1 MPVKSL
7 YIHIPFCIRKCLY
20 CDFFSIPF
28 DQSITEEYIH
38 ALLIEID
45 IRSKDLYELETIY
58 IGGGT
63 PTVVTVQEFEK
74 LFKGLKGIP
83 WSKDIEIT
91 IEANPSTISREK
103 IRSLMDQGVNRFS
116 LGIQSFIDRDLKV
129 LGRIHTS
136 LEGMRAIE
144 VMKKEGVK
152 NLSIDLIYG
161 IPGQSMK
168 EWQFNLSKTIEYQP
182 EHLST
187 YELTPERG
195 TPIYDLIAEG
205 GLKKPDDDTIL
216 NMYRRA
222 IEDLTSAGYVHYE
235 ISNFAI
241 RGFQCR
247 HNLNYWDRGEYIGVG
262 AGAHSFEDNK
272 RKVNIRDVRRYIDAL
287 KGGSLLFEEEIEV
300 TPEEAL
306 KEQIFLGL
314 RKTDGISRNLL
325 KERFQINAIPDL
337 SDFEREGLLKIRDD
351 HIRLTRKGIIVS
363 NSLIVKLFEIL
374 GL

>member
-45 IRSKDLYELETIY
+45 IRSKDLYELKTIY

-91 IEANPSTISREK
+91 IEANPSTINREK

-144 VMKKEGVK
+144 VMKKEGIK

-187 YELTPERG
+187 YELTPERE
-195 TPIYDLIAEG
+195 TPIYDLIAKG

-216 NMYRRA
+216 NMYHRA

-314 RKTDGISRNLL
+314 RKTNGISRNLL
-325 KERFQINAIPDL
+325 KERFQIDVIPDL

>member
-45 IRSKDLYELETIY
+45 IRSKDLYELKTIY

-116 LGIQSFIDRDLKV
+116 LGIQSFIDRDLEV

-144 VMKKEGVK
+144 VMKKEGIK

-168 EWQFNLSKTIEYQP
+168 EWQFNLSKTIEYHP

-187 YELTPERG
+187 YELTPERE
-195 TPIYDLIAEG
+195 TPIYDLIAKG

-216 NMYRRA
+216 NMYHRA

-287 KGGSLLFEEEIEV
+287 KGGSLLFEEVIEV

-306 KEQIFLGL
+306 KEQIFLGF

-325 KERFQINAIPDL
+325 KERFQIDVIPYL
-337 SDFEREGLLKIRDD
+337 FDFEREGLLKISDD
-351 HIRLTRKGIIVS
+351 HIRLTKKGIIVS

>member
-45 IRSKDLYELETIY
+45 IRSKDLYELKTIY

-116 LGIQSFIDRDLKV
+116 LGIQSFIDSDLEV

-144 VMKKEGVK
+144 VMKKEGIK
-152 NLSIDLIYG
+152 NLSVDLIYG

-168 EWQFNLSKTIEYQP
+168 EWQFNLSKTIEYHP

-187 YELTPERG
+187 YELTTERE
-195 TPIYDLIAEG
+195 TPIYDLIAKG

-216 NMYRRA
+216 NMYYRA

-287 KGGSLLFEEEIEV
+287 KGGSLLFEEVIEV

-325 KERFQINAIPDL
+325 KERFQIDVIPDL
-337 SDFEREGLLKIRDD
+337 FDFEREGLLKISDD
-351 HIRLTRKGIIVS
+351 HIRLTKKGIIVS

>member
-28 DQSITEEYIH
+28 DQSIIEEYID
-38 ALLIEID
+38 ALLVEID
-45 IRSKDLYELETIY
+45 IRSKDLHELKTIY

-74 LFKGLKGIP
+74 LFKVLKGIP

-116 LGIQSFIDRDLKV
+116 LGIQSFIDRDLEV

-161 IPGQSMK
+161 IPGQSIK
-168 EWQFNLSKTIEYQP
+168 EWQFNLSKTIEYHL

-187 YELTPERG
+187 YELTPERE
-195 TPIYDLIAEG
+195 TPIYDLIAMG

-216 NMYRRA
+216 NMYHRA

-262 AGAHSFEDNK
+262 AGAHSFECNK
-272 RKVNIRDVRRYIDAL
+272 RKVNIRDVRRYIDTL

-325 KERFQINAIPDL
+325 KERFQIDVILDL

>member
-28 DQSITEEYIH
+28 DQSLTEEYIH

-45 IRSKDLYELETIY
+45 IRSKDLHELKTIY

-91 IEANPSTISREK
+91 IEANPCTISREK
-103 IRSLMDQGVNRFS
+103 IRYLMDQGVNRFS
-116 LGIQSFIDRDLKV
+116 LGIQSFIDRDLEV

-144 VMKKEGVK
+144 VMKKEGIK

-168 EWQFNLSKTIEYQP
+168 EWQFNLSKAIEYHP

-187 YELTPERG
+187 YELTPERE
-195 TPIYDLIAEG
+195 TPIYDLIAKG
-205 GLKKPDDDTIL
+205 GVKKPDDDTIL
-216 NMYRRA
+216 NMYHRA

-241 RGFQCR
+241 RGVQCR

-262 AGAHSFEDNK
+262 AGAHSFEGNK
-272 RKVNIRDVRRYIDAL
+272 RRVNIRDVRRYIDAL

-325 KERFQINAIPDL
+325 RERFQIDVIPDL

>member
-45 IRSKDLYELETIY
+45 IRSKDLYELKTIY

-116 LGIQSFIDRDLKV
+116 LGIQSFIDRDLEV

-144 VMKKEGVK
+144 VMKKEGIK

-168 EWQFNLSKTIEYQP
+168 EWQFNLSKTIEYHP

-187 YELTPERG
+187 YELTPERE
-195 TPIYDLIAEG
+195 TPIYDLIAKG

-216 NMYRRA
+216 NMYHRA

-287 KGGSLLFEEEIEV
+287 KGGSLLFEEVIEV

-325 KERFQINAIPDL
+325 KERFQIDVIPDL
-337 SDFEREGLLKIRDD
+337 FDFEREGLLKISDD
-351 HIRLTRKGIIVS
+351 HIRLTKKGIIVS

>member
-45 IRSKDLYELETIY
+45 IRSKDLYELKTIY

-91 IEANPSTISREK
+91 IEANPSTISKEK

-144 VMKKEGVK
+144 VMKKEGIK

-187 YELTPERG
+187 YELTPERE
-195 TPIYDLIAEG
+195 TPIYDLIAKG

-216 NMYRRA
+216 NMYHRA

-314 RKTDGISRNLL
+314 RKTNGISRNLF
-325 KERFQINAIPDL
+325 KERFQIDVIPDL